1 MMTLMAQLCA
11 MSAMSALIQMALP
24 EKRLSGGIRVLSGL
38 LMLPMTLSGLTRLCE
53 GLGGKQDLME
63 MLGSLLQ

>member
-1 MMTLMAQLCA
+1 M
-11 MSAMSALIQMALP
+11 
-24 EKRLSGGIRVLSGL
+24 LSGL
-38 LMLPMTLSGLTRLCE
+38 LMLHLTLSGLTRLCE